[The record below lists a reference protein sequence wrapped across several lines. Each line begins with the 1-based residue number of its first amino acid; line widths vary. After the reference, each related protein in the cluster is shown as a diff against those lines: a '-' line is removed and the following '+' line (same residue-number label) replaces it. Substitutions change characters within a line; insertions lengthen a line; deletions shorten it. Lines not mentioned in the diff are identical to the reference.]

1 MFVQPRV
8 PDSSPP
14 KIQSAL
20 DATSIGAAETST
32 SSTNRP
38 LTILTVAVPPDV
50 AKDILRLA
58 GEAHLA
64 SRYLLWV
71 SLSPIVKSK

>member
-1 MFVQPRV
+1 MV
-8 PDSSPP
+8 SPP
-14 KIQSAL
+14 KVQSKNPDGTPNAMVEA
-20 DATSIGAAETST
+20 DSSNTS
-32 SSTNRP
+32 RP

-58 GEAHLA
+58 GESHVA

-71 SLSPIVKSK
+71 SLAPVVKSK